1 MRKITIETTDPML
14 AQSITYLASRAN
26 AMIVSDV
33 EGEPSED
40 SPAVETAALEEPAKE
55 PKKTAKK
62 SAKVEA
68 ETATA
73 PAHTL
78 TELKNKL
85 NAKWQ
90 TADDAG
96 RKAIA
101 ALIAGYSTDG
111 SVRPQM
117 VPEGKRDALYTQ
129 LDKL

>member
-1 MRKITIETTDPML
+1 MRKITIETTDELL
-14 AQSITYLASRAN
+14 AKSITYLASRAN
-26 AMIVSDV
+26 AQVVADTIAVDKV
-33 EGEPSED
+33 ETT
-40 SPAVETAALEEPAKE
+40 AVEEVAKE

-62 SAKVEA
+62 VAKV

-90 TADDAG
+90 AADDAG

-101 ALIAGYSTDG
+101 ALISGYSTDG

>member
-1 MRKITIETTDPML
+1 MRQITIETNDELL
-14 AQSITYLASRAN
+14 AKSITYLASRAN
-26 AMIVSDV
+26 AQVVADTIA
-33 EGEPSED
+33 EGK
-40 SPAVETAALEEPAKE
+40 VETAALEEPAKE
-55 PKKTAKK
+55 PKKTAEEV
-62 SAKVEA
+62 AKV

-90 TADDAG
+90 AADDAG

-101 ALIAGYSTDG
+101 ALISGYSTDG

-117 VPEGKRDALYTQ
+117 VPEDKRDALYTQ

>member
-1 MRKITIETTDPML
+1 MRQITIETTDELL
-14 AQSITYLASRAN
+14 AKSITYLASRAN
-26 AMIVSDV
+26 AQVVAGTIV
-33 EGEPSED
+33 EGK
-40 SPAVETAALEEPAKE
+40 VETAALEEPAKE
-55 PKKTAKK
+55 PKKTADKV
-62 SAKVEA
+62 AKV

-90 TADDAG
+90 AADDAG

-101 ALIAGYSTDG
+101 ALISGYSTDG

-117 VPEGKRDALYTQ
+117 VPEDKRDALYTQ

>member
-1 MRKITIETTDPML
+1 MKLITIETTDELL

-26 AMIVSDV
+26 AQVVTNTIADGKV
-33 EGEPSED
+33 EI
-40 SPAVETAALEEPAKE
+40 AALEEPAKE

-62 SAKVEA
+62 EPKTD
-68 ETATA
+68 TATA
-73 PAHTL
+73 PTHTL

-90 TADDAG
+90 AADDAG

>member
-1 MRKITIETTDPML
+1 MRQITIETNDELL
-14 AQSITYLASRAN
+14 AKSITYLASRAN
-26 AMIVSDV
+26 AQVVANTIA
-33 EGEPSED
+33 EEK
-40 SPAVETAALEEPAKE
+40 AETAAVEEPTKE

-62 SAKVEA
+62 VSKV

-90 TADDAG
+90 AADDAG

-101 ALIAGYSTDG
+101 ALISGYSTDG

-117 VPEGKRDALYTQ
+117 VPEDKRDALYTQ

>member
-1 MRKITIETTDPML
+1 MRKITIETNDELL
-14 AQSITYLASRAN
+14 AKSITYLASRTNAQVVAN
-26 AMIVSDV
+26 TIA
-33 EGEPSED
+33 ED
-40 SPAVETAALEEPAKE
+40 KVETAAVEEPKKE

-62 SAKVEA
+62 VAKV

-85 NAKWQ
+85 NARWQ
-90 TADDAG
+90 AADDAG

-101 ALIAGYSTDG
+101 ALISGYSTDG
-111 SVRPQM
+111 SVRPQL
-117 VPEGKRDALYTQ
+117 VPEEKRDALYTQ

>member
-1 MRKITIETTDPML
+1 MRKITIETTDELL
-14 AQSITYLASRAN
+14 AKSITYLASRAN
-26 AMIVSDV
+26 AQVVADTIAVDKV
-33 EGEPSED
+33 ETT
-40 SPAVETAALEEPAKE
+40 AVEEVAKE

-62 SAKVEA
+62 VAKV

-90 TADDAG
+90 AADDAG

-101 ALIAGYSTDG
+101 ALISGYSTDG

-117 VPEGKRDALYTQ
+117 VPEEKRDALYSQ

>member
-1 MRKITIETTDPML
+1 MRQITIETTDAML
-14 AQSITYLASRAN
+14 ADAITYLASRAN
-26 AMIVSDV
+26 AQVVANTIV
-33 EGEPSED
+33 EGK
-40 SPAVETAALEEPAKE
+40 VETAAVEETAKE
-55 PKKTAKK
+55 PKKTAKEV
-62 SAKVEA
+62 AKV

-90 TADDAG
+90 AADDAG
-96 RKAIA
+96 RKEIA
-101 ALIAGYSTDG
+101 ALISGYSTDG

-117 VPEGKRDALYTQ
+117 VPEDKRDALYTQ

>member
-1 MRKITIETTDPML
+1 MRQITIETTDELL
-14 AQSITYLASRAN
+14 AKSITYLASRAN
-26 AMIVSDV
+26 AHIASNIIK
-33 EGEPSED
+33 EED
-40 SPAVETAALEEPAKE
+40 KVETAAVEDPKKE
-55 PKKTAKK
+55 PKKTAKEV
-62 SAKVEA
+62 AKV

-90 TADDAG
+90 AADDAG

-101 ALIAGYSTDG
+101 ALISGYSTDG

-117 VPEGKRDALYTQ
+117 VPEDKWDALYTQ

>member
-1 MRKITIETTDPML
+1 MRQITIETTDELL
-14 AQSITYLASRAN
+14 ANSITYLASRAN
-26 AMIVSDV
+26 AQVVTNTIA
-33 EGEPSED
+33 ED
-40 SPAVETAALEEPAKE
+40 KVETAAVEEPTKEPKKE

-62 SAKVEA
+62 VAKVE
-68 ETATA
+68 TAAA

-90 TADDAG
+90 AADDAG

-117 VPEGKRDALYTQ
+117 VPEDKRDALYTQ

>member
-1 MRKITIETTDPML
+1 MRLITIETNDELL
-14 AQSITYLASRAN
+14 ATSLTYLASRAN
-26 AMIVSDV
+26 AQVVTNTIA
-33 EGEPSED
+33 EGK
-40 SPAVETAALEEPAKE
+40 VETAAVEETAKE
-55 PKKTAKK
+55 PKKTAKEVT
-62 SAKVEA
+62 KV

-90 TADDAG
+90 AADDAG

-101 ALIAGYSTDG
+101 ALISGYSTDG

-117 VPEGKRDALYTQ
+117 VPEEKRDALYSQ

>member
-1 MRKITIETTDPML
+1 MRKVTIETNDELL
-14 AQSITYLASRAN
+14 AKSITYLASRAN
-26 AMIVSDV
+26 AQVVADTIA
-33 EGEPSED
+33 EEK
-40 SPAVETAALEEPAKE
+40 AETANVEEPTKE
-55 PKKTAKK
+55 PKKTAKEV
-62 SAKVEA
+62 AKV

-90 TADDAG
+90 AADDAG

-101 ALIAGYSTDG
+101 ALISGYSTDG

-117 VPEGKRDALYTQ
+117 VPEDKRDALYTQ

>member
-1 MRKITIETTDPML
+1 MSITMRQITIETNDELL
-14 AQSITYLASRAN
+14 ATSLTYLASRAN
-26 AMIVSDV
+26 AQVVTNAIAEDKV
-33 EGEPSED
+33 EIA
-40 SPAVETAALEEPAKE
+40 AVDEPAKE
-55 PKKTAKK
+55 PKNTAGKV
-62 SAKVEA
+62 AKV

-90 TADDAG
+90 AADDAG

-117 VPEGKRDALYTQ
+117 VPEEKRDALYTQ

>member
-1 MRKITIETTDPML
+1 ML
-14 AQSITYLASRAN
+14 ADAITYLASRAN
-26 AMIVSDV
+26 AHIASNIIK
-33 EGEPSED
+33 EED
-40 SPAVETAALEEPAKE
+40 KVETAAVED

-62 SAKVEA
+62 VAKV

-73 PAHTL
+73 PTHTL

-85 NAKWQ
+85 NARWQ
-90 TADDAG
+90 AADDAG

-101 ALIAGYSTDG
+101 ALISGYSTDG

-117 VPEGKRDALYTQ
+117 VPEDKRDALYTQ

>member
-1 MRKITIETTDPML
+1 MRQITIETTDQML
-14 AQSITYLASRAN
+14 ADAITYLASRAN
-26 AMIVSDV
+26 AQVVTNTIA
-33 EGEPSED
+33 EGK
-40 SPAVETAALEEPAKE
+40 VETAAVEEPAKE

-62 SAKVEA
+62 SAKMEA
-68 ETATA
+68 ETATT

-90 TADDAG
+90 AADDAG

-101 ALIAGYSTDG
+101 ALISGYSTDG

-117 VPEGKRDALYTQ
+117 VPEDKRDALYTQ

>member
-1 MRKITIETTDPML
+1 MEET
-14 AQSITYLASRAN
+14 
-26 AMIVSDV
+26 
-33 EGEPSED
+33 
-40 SPAVETAALEEPAKE
+40 AKE

-62 SAKVEA
+62 VAKV

-90 TADDAG
+90 AADDAG

-101 ALIAGYSTDG
+101 ALISGYSTDG

-117 VPEGKRDALYTQ
+117 VPEDKRDALYTQ

>member
-1 MRKITIETTDPML
+1 MRQITIETTDAML
-14 AQSITYLASRAN
+14 ADAITYLASRAN
-26 AMIVSDV
+26 AHIASNVIK
-33 EGEPSED
+33 EED
-40 SPAVETAALEEPAKE
+40 KVETAAVED
-55 PKKTAKK
+55 PKKTAKEV
-62 SAKVEA
+62 AKV

-90 TADDAG
+90 AADDAG

-101 ALIAGYSTDG
+101 ALISGYSTDG

-117 VPEGKRDALYTQ
+117 VPEDKRDALYTQ

>member
-1 MRKITIETTDPML
+1 MRQITIETNDELL
-14 AQSITYLASRAN
+14 ATSLTYLASRAN
-26 AMIVSDV
+26 AQVVTNAIAEDKV
-33 EGEPSED
+33 EIA
-40 SPAVETAALEEPAKE
+40 AVDEPAKE
-55 PKKTAKK
+55 PKNTAGKV
-62 SAKVEA
+62 AKV

-90 TADDAG
+90 AADDAG

-117 VPEGKRDALYTQ
+117 VPEEKRDALYTQ

>member
-1 MRKITIETTDPML
+1 MRQITIETNDELL
-14 AQSITYLASRAN
+14 AKSITYLASRAN
-26 AMIVSDV
+26 AQVVTDTIA
-33 EGEPSED
+33 ED
-40 SPAVETAALEEPAKE
+40 KVETAALEEPKKE

-62 SAKVEA
+62 VAKV

-90 TADDAG
+90 AADDAG

-101 ALIAGYSTDG
+101 ALISGYSTDG

-117 VPEGKRDALYTQ
+117 VPEDKQDALYTQ

>member
-1 MRKITIETTDPML
+1 MRKVTIETNDELL
-14 AQSITYLASRAN
+14 AKSITYLASRAN
-26 AMIVSDV
+26 AQVVADTIA
-33 EGEPSED
+33 ED
-40 SPAVETAALEEPAKE
+40 KVETATVEEPTKE

-62 SAKVEA
+62 AAKV

-90 TADDAG
+90 AADDAG

-101 ALIAGYSTDG
+101 ALISGYSADG

-117 VPEGKRDALYTQ
+117 VPEDKRDALYTQ

>member
-1 MRKITIETTDPML
+1 MRKITIETTDQML

-26 AMIVSDV
+26 AQVVTNTIA
-33 EGEPSED
+33 EGK
-40 SPAVETAALEEPAKE
+40 VETAALEKPAKE

-68 ETATA
+68 EAATA

-90 TADDAG
+90 AADDAG

-101 ALIAGYSTDG
+101 ALISGYSTDG

-117 VPEGKRDALYTQ
+117 VPEDKRDALYTQ

>member
-1 MRKITIETTDPML
+1 MRLITIETNDELL
-14 AQSITYLASRAN
+14 ATSLTYLASRAN
-26 AMIVSDV
+26 AQVVTNTIAEGKV
-33 EGEPSED
+33 EIA
-40 SPAVETAALEEPAKE
+40 AVEEPAKE
-55 PKKTAKK
+55 PKKTATKP
-62 SAKVEA
+62 AKV

-90 TADDAG
+90 AADNAG

-101 ALIAGYSTDG
+101 ALIAGYSTDR

-117 VPEGKRDALYTQ
+117 VPEEKRDALYTQ

>member
-1 MRKITIETTDPML
+1 MRQITIETTDELL
-14 AQSITYLASRAN
+14 AKSISYLASRAN
-26 AMIVSDV
+26 AQVVADTI
-33 EGEPSED
+33 
-40 SPAVETAALEEPAKE
+40 AETAAVEEPTKE
-55 PKKTAKK
+55 PKKTAEKV
-62 SAKVEA
+62 AKVE
-68 ETATA
+68 TAAA

-90 TADDAG
+90 AADDAG

-101 ALIAGYSTDG
+101 ALISGYSTDG

-117 VPEGKRDALYTQ
+117 VPEDKRDALYTQ

>member
-1 MRKITIETTDPML
+1 MRQITIETTDELL
-14 AQSITYLASRAN
+14 ATSLTYLASRAN
-26 AMIVSDV
+26 AQVVTNTIA
-33 EGEPSED
+33 EGK
-40 SPAVETAALEEPAKE
+40 VETAALEEPAKE
-55 PKKTAKK
+55 TKKTAKK
-62 SAKVEA
+62 EPKV
-68 ETATA
+68 ETATT

-90 TADDAG
+90 AADDAG

>member
-1 MRKITIETTDPML
+1 MKLITIETTDELL

-26 AMIVSDV
+26 AQVVTNTIAD
-33 EGEPSED
+33 GK
-40 SPAVETAALEEPAKE
+40 VETAALEEPTKE

-62 SAKVEA
+62 EPKV

-73 PAHTL
+73 TTHTL

-90 TADDAG
+90 PADDAG

-117 VPEGKRDALYTQ
+117 VPEEKRDALYSQ

>member
-1 MRKITIETTDPML
+1 MRQITIETNDELL
-14 AQSITYLASRAN
+14 AKSITYLASRAN
-26 AMIVSDV
+26 ACIASNVIK
-33 EGEPSED
+33 EED
-40 SPAVETAALEEPAKE
+40 KVETAAVEDPKKD
-55 PKKTAKK
+55 PKKTAKEV
-62 SAKVEA
+62 AKV

-90 TADDAG
+90 GADDAG

-101 ALIAGYSTDG
+101 ALISGYSTDG

-117 VPEGKRDALYTQ
+117 VPEGKRDALYSQ

>member
-1 MRKITIETTDPML
+1 MRQITIETTDELL
-14 AQSITYLASRAN
+14 ATSLTYLASRAN
-26 AMIVSDV
+26 AQVVTNTIA
-33 EGEPSED
+33 EGK
-40 SPAVETAALEEPAKE
+40 VETAALEEPAKE
-55 PKKTAKK
+55 PKKTAEKV
-62 SAKVEA
+62 AKVE
-68 ETATA
+68 TATT

-90 TADDAG
+90 AADDAG

-117 VPEGKRDALYTQ
+117 VPEEKRDALYSQ

>member
-1 MRKITIETTDPML
+1 MRQITIETTDQML
-14 AQSITYLASRAN
+14 ADAITYMASRAN
-26 AMIVSDV
+26 AQVVTNTIAE
-33 EGEPSED
+33 EGK
-40 SPAVETAALEEPAKE
+40 VETAALEEPAKE
-55 PKKTAKK
+55 PKKTAKE
-62 SAKVEA
+62 V
-68 ETATA
+68 ATA
-73 PAHTL
+73 PAAPTHTL

-90 TADDAG
+90 AADDAG

-117 VPEGKRDALYTQ
+117 VPEDKRDALYTQ

>member
-1 MRKITIETTDPML
+1 MRQITIETTDELL
-14 AQSITYLASRAN
+14 AKSITYLASRAN
-26 AMIVSDV
+26 AQVVANIIA
-33 EGEPSED
+33 EGK
-40 SPAVETAALEEPAKE
+40 VETAAVEEPAKE

-62 SAKVEA
+62 EPKV

-73 PAHTL
+73 PTHTL

-90 TADDAG
+90 AADDAG

-117 VPEGKRDALYTQ
+117 VPEGKRDALYSQ

>member
-1 MRKITIETTDPML
+1 MRQITIETTDELL
-14 AQSITYLASRAN
+14 ATSLTYLASRAN
-26 AMIVSDV
+26 AQVVTNTIAEGRV
-33 EGEPSED
+33 EI
-40 SPAVETAALEEPAKE
+40 AALEEPAKE
-55 PKKTAKK
+55 PKKTAEKV
-62 SAKVEA
+62 AKV

-90 TADDAG
+90 AADDSG

-101 ALIAGYSTDG
+101 ALISGYSTDG

-117 VPEGKRDALYTQ
+117 VPEDKRDALYTQ

>member
-1 MRKITIETTDPML
+1 MRQITIETTDELL
-14 AQSITYLASRAN
+14 AKSITYLASRAN
-26 AMIVSDV
+26 AHIASNVIKE
-33 EGEPSED
+33 EGK
-40 SPAVETAALEEPAKE
+40 VETAALEEQKKE
-55 PKKTAKK
+55 PKKTAKEV
-62 SAKVEA
+62 AKV

-90 TADDAG
+90 AADDAG

-101 ALIAGYSTDG
+101 ALISGYSTDG

-117 VPEGKRDALYTQ
+117 VPEDKRDALYTQ

>member
-1 MRKITIETTDPML
+1 MKLITIETTDQML
-14 AQSITYLASRAN
+14 ADAITYLASRAN
-26 AMIVSDV
+26 AQVVTNTIADGKVV
-33 EGEPSED
+33 
-40 SPAVETAALEEPAKE
+40 AAALEEPAKE
-55 PKKTAKK
+55 PKKTAKEV
-62 SAKVEA
+62 AKV

-90 TADDAG
+90 AADDAG

-101 ALIAGYSTDG
+101 ALISGYSTDG

-117 VPEGKRDALYTQ
+117 VPEGKRDTLYTQ

>member
-1 MRKITIETTDPML
+1 MRQITIETTDELL
-14 AQSITYLASRAN
+14 ATSLTYLASRAN
-26 AMIVSDV
+26 AQVVTNTIA
-33 EGEPSED
+33 EGK
-40 SPAVETAALEEPAKE
+40 VETAAVEEPKKE

-62 SAKVEA
+62 EPKV

-90 TADDAG
+90 AADDAG

-117 VPEGKRDALYTQ
+117 VPEDKRDALYKQ

>member
-1 MRKITIETTDPML
+1 MRQITIETNDELL
-14 AQSITYLASRAN
+14 AKSITYLASRAN
-26 AMIVSDV
+26 AQVVANTIA
-33 EGEPSED
+33 ED
-40 SPAVETAALEEPAKE
+40 KVETAAVEEVAKE

-62 SAKVEA
+62 VAKA
-68 ETATA
+68 DTATA
-73 PAHTL
+73 PTHTL

-90 TADDAG
+90 GADDAG

-101 ALIAGYSTDG
+101 ALISGYSTDG

>member
-1 MRKITIETTDPML
+1 MRRITIETTDELL
-14 AQSITYLASRAN
+14 AKSITYLASRAN
-26 AMIVSDV
+26 AQVV
-33 EGEPSED
+33 ANTTAEEK
-40 SPAVETAALEEPAKE
+40 VETAAMEEPTKE

-62 SAKVEA
+62 AAKVE
-68 ETATA
+68 TAAA

-90 TADDAG
+90 AADDAG

-117 VPEGKRDALYTQ
+117 VPEDKRDALYTQ
-129 LDKL
+129 LDKI

>member
-1 MRKITIETTDPML
+1 MRQITIETTDQML
-14 AQSITYLASRAN
+14 ADAITYLASRAN
-26 AMIVSDV
+26 AQVVTNTMAD
-33 EGEPSED
+33 GK
-40 SPAVETAALEEPAKE
+40 VETAAIEETAKE

-62 SAKVEA
+62 EPKV

-90 TADDAG
+90 AADDAG

-117 VPEGKRDALYTQ
+117 VPEDKRDALYTQ

>member
-1 MRKITIETTDPML
+1 ML
-14 AQSITYLASRAN
+14 ADAITYMASRAN
-26 AMIVSDV
+26 AQVVTNTIAEGKV
-33 EGEPSED
+33 E
-40 SPAVETAALEEPAKE
+40 VAALEEPAKE
-55 PKKTAKK
+55 PKKTAEKV
-62 SAKVEA
+62 AKV

-90 TADDAG
+90 AADDAG

-117 VPEGKRDALYTQ
+117 VPEDKRDALYTQ

>member
-1 MRKITIETTDPML
+1 MRQITIETTDELL
-14 AQSITYLASRAN
+14 AKSITYLASRAN
-26 AMIVSDV
+26 AQVVTNTMA
-33 EGEPSED
+33 ED
-40 SPAVETAALEEPAKE
+40 KVETAAVEEPAKE
-55 PKKTAKK
+55 PKKTAKEV
-62 SAKVEA
+62 AKV

-90 TADDAG
+90 AADDAG

-101 ALIAGYSTDG
+101 ALISGYSTDG

>member
-1 MRKITIETTDPML
+1 MRQIKIETNDELL
-14 AQSITYLASRAN
+14 AKSITYLASRAN
-26 AMIVSDV
+26 AQVVADTIV
-33 EGEPSED
+33 EGK
-40 SPAVETAALEEPAKE
+40 VETAAVEEAAKE
-55 PKKTAKK
+55 PKKTAKEV
-62 SAKVEA
+62 AKV

-90 TADDAG
+90 AADDAG

-101 ALIAGYSTDG
+101 ALISGYSTDG

-117 VPEGKRDALYTQ
+117 VPEEKRDALYTQ